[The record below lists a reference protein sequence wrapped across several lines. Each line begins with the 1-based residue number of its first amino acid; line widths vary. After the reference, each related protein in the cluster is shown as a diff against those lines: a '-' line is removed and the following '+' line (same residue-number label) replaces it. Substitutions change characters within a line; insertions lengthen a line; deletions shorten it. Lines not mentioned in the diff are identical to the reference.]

1 MGALQ
6 QDVLNCFDDLFL
18 DFDSAASKLN
28 IHVNQLYNFKRTG
41 KIGFRTLL
49 KLSQFFYKAK
59 YHELMQEWCL
69 KLTTTEAIKHAF
81 EYAAIKRDIPLLE
94 KLLKAHRMDSN
105 LINYTQFYQVIY
117 NYMLGE
123 FRPQELRNYVNTLK
137 CGKDKELKVLKDIF
151 SCYCLYFENK
161 YATIVDKASDI
172 EKEIYELSDAR
183 KTFFK
188 ECYLIRLSEVFA
200 PAYLYLKD
208 LSKARRHAEFLF
220 SSNLSAKTKSDGYY
234 YMGVSFIEE
243 DKKECLR
250 YIRMSADEA
259 KKTNDLRIAA
269 EAKNTLKLVEG
280 FYSYKEKGEI
290 PQNLP
295 TPKDMILGEKNLF
308 LRYFQLIK
316 DGTLSDL
323 ACAYSTFTQ
332 EFNFLFS
339 SIVVGDMI
347 DAGLDP
353 LVAAP
358 IKDIQLNY
366 KGEEYFEKD
375 FIGSFIYSGGSA
387 SGKFVN

>member
-6 QDVLNCFDDLFL
+6 QDVLNYFDDLFL
-18 DFDSAASKLN
+18 DFDSAANNLN

-49 KLSQFFYKAK
+49 KLSQFFYKGN
-59 YHELMQEWCL
+59 YHELMQKWCL
-69 KLTTTEAIKHAF
+69 KLTTTESIKHAF

-94 KLLKAHRMDSN
+94 KLLRAHRTDSS

-123 FRPQELRNYVNTLK
+123 FRPYELKNYVNTLK

-151 SCYCLYFENK
+151 YCYCLYFDNK
-161 YATIVDKASDI
+161 NVTIVEKAADI

-183 KTFFK
+183 KIFFK

-208 LSKARRHAEFLF
+208 LPKARRHADFLF

-243 DKKECLR
+243 DKGECLR
-250 YIRMSADEA
+250 YMRKSADEA
-259 KKTNDLRIAA
+259 QKTNDPRIAA
-269 EAKNTLKLVEG
+269 EADNTLKLVEV
-280 FYSYKEKGEI
+280 FYSYKEKREI

-295 TPKDMILGEKNLF
+295 TSEDMILGEKNLF
-308 LRYFQLIK
+308 LRYFRRVKGGSLP
-316 DGTLSDL
+316 DL
-323 ACAYSTFTQ
+323 AEAYSTFTQ

-347 DAGLDP
+347 VAGLDP
-353 LVAAP
+353 LIAAP

-366 KGEEYFEKD
+366 KGEVYFEKD
-375 FIGSFIYSGGSA
+375 FISSFTYSGGS
-387 SGKFVN
+387 SSRKFVN